1 MAKSTLDPETR
12 RRIRQARRMMREAE
26 KNDCNEAETRRR
38 IERIFDSLM
47 GYDALEHLSRER
59 AVRGAGETEHVD
71 FAIQLASGEDVP
83 PVIMV
88 EIKRV
93 GVTLKPKHL
102 RQVSSYAINAGCEW
116 TILTNGREWRLYHIT
131 YGQPPVTQL
140 VRSWDLISDEVAEI
154 AKCFDLVS
162 YKSLKRGRLDDLWQK
177 TSVLLPRNM
186 LQAILSETSVKVMR
200 RELRKATGVLV
211 PLEDVVGGLRR
222 LLNESALAELE
233 DVRISLPGAKK
244 PRKKKRTSAA
254 LPAAETDPFGRD
266 YWKSRGIP
274 ATMAMVESLLK
285 LVRSFAPQ
293 HELSYTKF
301 YIGLAV
307 GERPDNFAIFVP
319 RKKLLQ
325 LELKMAQ
332 SSSTEASIRAAGF
345 DLIDYS
351 KWGSYR
357 VRLSDRDIAEQ
368 PDMLRDLLRAAYDET
383 GRR

>member
-1 MAKSTLDPETR
+1 
-12 RRIRQARRMMREAE
+12 MMREAE
-26 KNDCNEAETRRR
+26 KDDCNEAETRRR

-71 FAIQLASGEDVP
+71 FAIQLASGEDAP

-93 GVTLKPKHL
+93 GVSLKPKHL

-131 YGQPPVTQL
+131 FGQPPVTKL
-140 VRSWDLISDEVAEI
+140 VRSWDLLASEVADI

-162 YKSLKRGRLDDLWQK
+162 YKSVKRGKLDDLWQ
-177 TSVLLPRNM
+177 TTNVLLPRNM
-186 LQAILSETSVKVMR
+186 LQAILSEASVKAMR
-200 RELRKATGVLV
+200 RELRKATGILV

-222 LLNESALAELE
+222 LLNESALVELE
-233 DVRISLPGAKK
+233 DVRISLPGVKSR
-244 PRKKKRTSAA
+244 RKKAGKTTPTAD
-254 LPAAETDPFGRD
+254 ETDVFDRD
-266 YWKSRGIP
+266 YWESRGAP
-274 ATMAMVESLLK
+274 ATMAMVESVLQLI
-285 LVRSFAPQ
+285 RSFAPQ
-293 HELSYTKF
+293 HGLKYNKF

-307 GERPDNFAIFVP
+307 DEKPDNFAILVP

-325 LELKMAQ
+325 LELKVAQ
-332 SSSTEASIRAAGF
+332 ASSTEARIRDAGF

-351 KWGSYR
+351 KWGRYR
-357 VRLSDRDIAEQ
+357 IRVSEEDIAER
-368 PDMLRDLLRAAYDET
+368 PDALTNLLRAAYEQA